1 MGRRPR
7 SPNAVPRLRSQRS
20 KGRVWWYYDHGVV
33 DGKRRREPLGPDYAK
48 AIQRWAE
55 LEGLRKEDA
64 PVVLTFRY
72 VADQYRAAKIAK
84 KAERTQRDN
93 GYELANLLAFFDDP
107 PAPLDAIEPQHV
119 QQYMRWR
126 ASAPIRATREKAL
139 LSAIWNWARGQG
151 YTAKANPCA
160 GVKGKKAGR
169 KVYVEDADY
178 FAIMAKADV
187 VLKDA
192 MELAYLT
199 GQRPADVLKMTVQD
213 VRDGVIHVRQNKT
226 GAVEEIEVVGE
237 LAAVIER
244 IKRRNGVYKIACARL
259 IVNGS
264 GRPFGTNALARR
276 FRKAADAAG
285 FPALQFRDLRAKAA
299 TDKLALSGDVTQ
311 AQRLLGHSSVRM
323 TEAYIRSRKGHRI
336 TPTR

>member
-1 MGRRPR
+1 MGRKPT

-20 KGRVWWYYDHGVV
+20 KGRVHYYYDHGIVN
-33 DGKRRREPLGPDYAK
+33 GKRWREPLGTDYAK
-48 AIQRWAE
+48 AIAQWAE
-55 LEGLRKEDA
+55 LEGVRKAGA
-64 PVVLTFRY
+64 PVVTTFRW
-72 VADQYRAAKIAK
+72 VANEYRAAKIVK

-93 GYELANLLAFFDDP
+93 AYELANLLAFFDDP

-119 QQYMRWR
+119 HQYMRWR
-126 ASAPIRATREKAL
+126 SSAPIRATREKAL
-139 LSAIWNWARGQG
+139 LSAIWNWARSQG
-151 YTAKANPCA
+151 YTAKANPCE
-160 GVKGKKAGR
+160 GIKGTMAGR

-178 FAIMAKADV
+178 FAIMDKADD
-187 VLKDA
+187 VLRDA

-199 GQRPADVLKMTVQD
+199 GQRPADTLKMTVQD

-226 GAVEEIEVVGE
+226 GAMEEIEVVGE

-259 IVNGS
+259 IVNAS
-264 GRPFGTNALARR
+264 GRPFGVNALSRR

-299 TDKLALSGDVTQ
+299 TDKLARSGDVTQ